1 MSVIFLPGPPYLAVE
16 QGSALGWAE
25 PCIQQVLGKCL
36 WSVLWS
42 QSEDSFSWKGLVFL
56 DSPIPSAQD
65 LGCDVG
71 QLALLII
78 QWTFIEHHLH
88 AKHCPEH

>member
-1 MSVIFLPGPPYLAVE
+1 M
-16 QGSALGWAE
+16 
-25 PCIQQVLGKCL
+25 
-36 WSVLWS
+36 LWS
-42 QSEDSFSWKGLVFL
+42 QSEDSFPWKGLVFL

-71 QLALLII
+71 QLVPLII

-88 AKHCPEH
+88 AMSWALRIQGQTKQTQVPDLLELTAS